1 MIPLS
6 LSLSPSTIL
15 LGQLASH
22 TFSPGT
28 AAEGACQP
36 VGFFSVWLTIWS
48 AHLASLQGVCVCVH
62 AGTRVPGPGCCVPSL
77 CMNGG
82 MHKSKRTEHRR
93 QCPEVILA
101 G

>member
-48 AHLASLQGVCVCVH
+48 AHLASLQGVCVCVCMQ
-62 AGTRVPGPGCCVPSL
+62 APVSQGRGVVSL
-77 CMNGG
+77 LC
-82 MHKSKRTEHRR
+82 
-93 QCPEVILA
+93 A
-101 G
+101 